1 MARKPAGS
9 GKAVPATARAKPAAA
24 AKAVL
29 TKAVVTKPTAAV
41 LKTESKTKAA
51 SAKASPRKTVANSV
65 AREPAGPRKTAK
77 PGPVAEGLTSP
88 PPSQPEPKATG
99 ATTPDF
105 LTLPPE
111 QRQVLETLS
120 LNLAKAALTTQGAI
134 ANAALSQAGS
144 EVVTDPFHI
153 GPALTDVITRM
164 AAEPQRMIQAQAE
177 LFDGYMDLW
186 KTAARRASGLETE
199 PVAAPAKGDKRFN
212 DPDWTANPVFDVM
225 KQSYLL
231 TSNWL
236 NKLVGAV
243 DGVDPM
249 TKRRVEFFT
258 KMLTDAFSPTN
269 FLVSNPVAL
278 REAMATQGESL
289 IKGAEQFASDLAR
302 GGGQLSIS
310 QTDLER
316 FKVGENV
323 ATAPGKVVFEN
334 DYLQLL
340 QFAPSTEQVYEI
352 PLLIF
357 PPWINKYYILDLRV
371 ENSMIRWLTAQG
383 YTVFV
388 ASWVNPDLDFAAKTI
403 PDYMRGGVFAA
414 VDAVLK
420 QCGVKQVN
428 TVGYCIGGTLLATA
442 LAYMAAHDDHRIG
455 AATFFA
461 AQQDFVEAGDLKLF
475 TNDEWLNDLEKR
487 MDAAGGVLPSTAM
500 ADTFNMLRAN
510 DLIWSFFVNN
520 YLMGKE
526 PAAFDLLFWNSDQTR
541 MPKALHMSYLRDYY
555 RDNRL
560 SLGTL
565 SVENVALNL
574 GKVSIPI
581 YVQSSREDH
590 IAPMRSV
597 YRGARLF
604 GGPVTFTLSGSGH
617 IAGVINHPDAKK
629 YQHWTNAALPERV
642 EDWLSDAVETPGSWW
657 PHWDQWLSAKSGEK
671 IAARDPSKGPL
682 KPIEDAPGRYVKVKS
697 LAG

>member
-1 MARKPAGS
+1 M
-9 GKAVPATARAKPAAA
+9 
-24 AKAVL
+24 
-29 TKAVVTKPTAAV
+29 
-41 LKTESKTKAA
+41 
-51 SAKASPRKTVANSV
+51 
-65 AREPAGPRKTAK
+65 
-77 PGPVAEGLTSP
+77 
-88 PPSQPEPKATG
+88 
-99 ATTPDF
+99 
-105 LTLPPE
+105 
-111 QRQVLETLS
+111 
-120 LNLAKAALTTQGAI
+120 NLAKAALTTQGAI
-134 ANAALSQAGS
+134 ANAALAQGGEDIAA
-144 EVVTDPFHI
+144 DPFHI
-153 GPALTDVITRM
+153 GPALSDVITRM
-164 AAEPQRMIQAQAE
+164 AAEPQRMMQAQAE
-177 LFDGYMDLW
+177 LFDGYMELW
-186 KTAARRASGLETE
+186 KTVARRASGLETE
-199 PVAAPAKGDKRFN
+199 AVAAPAKGDKRFN
-212 DPDWTANPVFDVM
+212 DPDWTSNPVFDVM

-236 NKLVGAV
+236 NKLVGGV
-243 DGVDPM
+243 EGVDPL

-269 FLVSNPVAL
+269 FLGSNPAAL

-289 IKGAEQFASDLAR
+289 IKGAERFASDLAR

-334 DYLQLL
+334 EYLQLL
-340 QFAPSTEQVYEI
+340 QFTPSTEQVHEI

-388 ASWVNPDLDFAAKTI
+388 ASWVNPDLTFAAKSI

-565 SVENVALNL
+565 SIENVPLDL
-574 GKVSIPI
+574 GKVGIPI

-629 YQHWTNAALPERV
+629 YQHWTNPALPGTV
-642 EDWLSDAVETPGSWW
+642 EAWLSGAVETSGSWW
-657 PHWDQWLSAKSGEK
+657 PHWDQWLSAKSGK
-671 IAARDPSKGPL
+671 QVPARDPSKGPL

-697 LAG
+697 MAS